1 MAWKKA
7 STTAAAQ
14 PRLFACFSQISQFSF
29 FVQKHLSPQP
39 MLLSTYDSPWLFH
52 ISKNNHLIT
61 RLRTFL
67 SYLSASVGCLK
78 RYVELTPK
86 CKNKYCF
93 FKILTPRPILD
104 RWFVES
110 LVWYG
115 TFFYFH
121 HHSKMVRLGPQARC
135 PRGKG
140 MSQQFV
146 KSWLQLRMLALV

>member
-1 MAWKKA
+1 MSLKISTPFRRGTKCKLKYSIYYHRAASVIWRKMAATKMAWKKA

-78 RYVELTPK
+78 RYVEPTPK
-86 CKNKYCF
+86 CKSKYSF
-93 FKILTPRPILD
+93 LKFLPR
-104 RWFVES
+104 VQS
-110 LVWYG
+110 
-115 TFFYFH
+115 
-121 HHSKMVRLGPQARC
+121 
-135 PRGKG
+135 
-140 MSQQFV
+140 
-146 KSWLQLRMLALV
+146 